1 MVLVFLRA
9 AFAALLAC
17 VAMGAQAGVVI
28 TGTRVVYPEG
38 SREVNVRLRNA
49 DSKPLLVQ
57 TWIDDGT
64 LNEAPSKLDVPFL
77 VTPPMSR
84 VEPQKGQ
91 TLRVMYTGAEL
102 PRDRESLYFLNV
114 LEVPPKAD
122 KKPDENYM
130 QIAVRTRLKLFLRP
144 DGLSMP
150 IEEAP
155 KALTWELADKGA
167 IRVHNPTPYYQ
178 TMSRVQA
185 NIAGAQVSFSQ
196 EMVAPFSTVE
206 LKRSADK
213 KTDAAPVPAGQV
225 RFGTINDYGAE
236 VQTHAE
242 LKTRR

>member
-1 MVLVFLRA
+1 VFLVLLRA
-9 AFAALLAC
+9 AVAALLAC
-17 VAMGAQAGVVI
+17 VAVGVQAGVII
-28 TGTRVVYPEG
+28 TGTRIVYPEG
-38 SREVNVRLRNA
+38 TREVSVRMRNA

-64 LNEAPSKLDVPFL
+64 INESPAKLEVPFL

-84 VEPQKGQ
+84 IEPQKGQ
-91 TLRVMYTGAEL
+91 TLRVMYTGADL

-167 IRVHNPTPYYQ
+167 VRVHNPTPYYQ
-178 TMSRVQA
+178 TLSRVQA
-185 NIAGAQVSFSQ
+185 NIAGAQVAFDQ
-196 EMVAPFSTVE
+196 EMVAPFGTAE
-206 LKRSADK
+206 LKRSVSTKAEGS
-213 KTDAAPVPAGQV
+213 AVPPGQV
-225 RFGTINDYGAE
+225 RFGAINDYGAE

-242 LKTRR
+242 LKTRG